1 MIMQLGNTYIW
12 ICVLILFV
20 ATYFTRLLPF
30 LFCKGE
36 VKNRFFKSVLAY
48 LPYAVL
54 TSMIFPEVFMIK
66 GMGTIPAIVGFV
78 IAVVLSFKN
87 KNLITVL
94 SFSTVAAFIMM
105 LLNPHILKIFGF

>member
-1 MIMQLGNTYIW
+1 MQLGNTYIW
-12 ICVLILFV
+12 SCVLILFV

-36 VKNRFFKSVLAY
+36 VKNKFLKSVLAY

-66 GMGTIPAIVGFV
+66 GMGLIPAIVGFI

-94 SFSTVAAFIMM
+94 AFSTAATFVMM
-105 LLNPHILKIFGF
+105 LLNPHVLKVFGF